1 VAKSINR
8 GHIPQQIAV
17 LYRAGSVGLALQPAL
32 QELKIPY
39 EVRGAGDLWQ
49 GVAAKLVVGA
59 LFYLRDGASIEAM
72 SRMGSSRRADIIRG
86 KLDQT
91 GNGRTLSFPAAC
103 QLVGKVVAK
112 AVPGKASHRDRA
124 EWTCV
129 VEAITAF
136 ATSCRSLQELETK
149 IADQSVALREVPEN
163 AVVLSTI
170 HSAKGLEW
178 EAVFVVGMEEGVLP
192 HANNDDL
199 EEERRV
205 AYVAATRAKR
215 VLGLT
220 YADVRFG
227 QNSTPSR
234 FLDELAGKERRHCV
248 WTGSRSDAADE
259 RLPLLSDRERQRLSE
274 GLVPEQPSKRSA
286 VTRGRRAKDKSD
298 RGNKSKG
305 APARHGL
312 AWSAE
317 EDSRLRNMFL
327 SGAAIPAI
335 AQAHQRKRGAI
346 TSRLVKLGLVE
357 DRESPRFD

>member
-1 VAKSINR
+1 
-8 GHIPQQIAV
+8 
-17 LYRAGSVGLALQPAL
+17 
-32 QELKIPY
+32 
-39 EVRGAGDLWQ
+39 
-49 GVAAKLVVGA
+49 
-59 LFYLRDGASIEAM
+59 
-72 SRMGSSRRADIIRG
+72 
-86 KLDQT
+86 
-91 GNGRTLSFPAAC
+91 
-103 QLVGKVVAK
+103 
-112 AVPGKASHRDRA
+112 
-124 EWTCV
+124 V

-220 YADVRFG
+220 YANVRFG